1 MNEIRD
7 FVNTFNELYTQ
18 EGYAQEEDQ
27 NLPSV
32 EILNEICSTILNAG
46 CIQEE
51 GRFSSFRVCFLSL
64 LLQSIRR

>member
-32 EILNEICSTILNAG
+32 EILNEICSTKP
-46 CIQEE
+46 C
-51 GRFSSFRVCFLSL
+51 R
-64 LLQSIRR
+64 